1 MAGSNRQANT
11 FFQFP
16 EGWLCFDPYYYE
28 QGQILISTDPS
39 TAPGNLPYIVDFS
52 GLVSDDWEME
62 TVDLT
67 PYVGQPIQIVWDY
80 LAFEGGTTYGWLV
93 DDVGVTGV
101 SAGAGGTIVVSKNL
115 ASGSLTLTGPIS
127 QSGSGLLMTVS
138 NAPPGQYT
146 AQFGDVAFYLTPPPQ
161 TNTLLASNIL
171 TFTGTYTFP
180 DVNSNGMSDLYEQ
193 YYFGSVSTNRTRLT
207 DTDGDGMTDYA
218 EFIAGTDPTNPA
230 SNLRILKS
238 FVTNG
243 VMTVQWSAVPGRI
256 YQVQTSTN
264 LMDWAPVSLWMQ
276 ASFSP
281 MTYTWTNATD
291 KARTFRIEVRP

>member
-1 MAGSNRQANT
+1 M
-11 FFQFP
+11 
-16 EGWLCFDPYYYE
+16 
-28 QGQILISTDPS
+28 
-39 TAPGNLPYIVDFS
+39 
-52 GLVSDDWEME
+52 
-62 TVDLT
+62 
-67 PYVGQPIQIVWDY
+67 
-80 LAFEGGTTYGWLV
+80 